1 MSGRRNRAQERPY
14 RSQHFLHRGLAADLV
29 ARSSISRR
37 DHVVEIG
44 AGRGALTV
52 ELAGRCGSITAIEI
66 DPALC
71 RRLRDRFRNTSHV
84 RIVEADFLRTRL
96 PDAAY
101 KVFGNVPYSRTADIV
116 RHLRDL
122 ERPPSEAIL
131 VLQSEA
137 AGRFAGH
144 PAGVETRQ
152 SLLLKPWWHVEV
164 VRRLARTDF
173 DPPPSV
179 DSAVLWMAQRGTP
192 LISNAEERLYRRLV
206 NEAFGSAGSNVAAGL
221 QKFLSRSQITR
232 LARDLGFQ
240 ITDKPSSLTFDQWLG
255 IFRYYAL
262 QK

>member
-1 MSGRRNRAQERPY
+1 MSGRRNRTQERPY

-44 AGRGALTV
+44 AGRGALTA
-52 ELAGRCGSITAIEI
+52 ELATRCGSITAIEI

-71 RRLRDRFRNTSHV
+71 RRLRDRFRDTSRV
-84 RIVEADFLRTRL
+84 QIVEADFLRAHL
-96 PDAAY
+96 PDAPY
-101 KVFGNVPYSRTADIV
+101 KVFSNVPYSRTADVI
-116 RHLRDL
+116 RRLRDA
-122 ERPPSEAIL
+122 ERPPSEAFLI
-131 VLQSEA
+131 LQSEA
-137 AGRFAGH
+137 AGRFAGR

-152 SLLLKPWWHVEV
+152 SLLLKPLWHVEV

-179 DSAVLWMAQRGTP
+179 DSAVMWMARRGTP
-192 LISNAEERLYRRLV
+192 LIHRSEEWLYRRLV
-206 NEAFGSAGSNVAAGL
+206 NEAFGGAGTDVAAGL

-232 LARDLGFQ
+232 LARDLGFR

-255 IFRYYAL
+255 VFRFYAL

>member
-29 ARSSISRR
+29 ARSSLSHR

-44 AGRGALTV
+44 AGRGVLTA

-71 RRLRDRFRNTSHV
+71 RRLRDRFRGTPSV
-84 RIVEADFLRTRL
+84 RIVEADFLLAQL
-96 PDAAY
+96 PDAPY
-101 KVFGNVPYSRTADIV
+101 KVFSNVPYSRTADIV
-116 RHLRDL
+116 RHLRDAG
-122 ERPPSEAIL
+122 RPPNEAMLIL
-131 VLQSEA
+131 QTEA

-164 VRRLARTDF
+164 IRRLARTDF

-179 DSAVLWMAQRGTP
+179 DSAVLWMARRGTP
-192 LISNAEERLYRRLV
+192 LVSPAEERRYQRLV
-206 NEAFGSAGSNVAAGL
+206 HEAFGATGTDVAAGL
-221 QKFLSRSQITR
+221 QKFLSRTQITR
-232 LARDLGFQ
+232 LAHDLGFR

-255 IFRYYAL
+255 VFRYYAL